1 MTLRSSTSL
10 SVPPPRTADVGNDGV
25 NETASASPAARMDG
39 SSFRRSAPSD
49 SPDPARPASVRAPRA
64 ARSTPAAPW
73 EKKSARLAGLSRLG
87 EISKSLAKLHREEV
101 ALLKERDALITQLR
115 SEDVS
120 WALLAT
126 RTGISRQ
133 ALSKRAG

>member
-1 MTLRSSTSL
+1 M
-10 SVPPPRTADVGNDGV
+10 
-25 NETASASPAARMDG
+25 
-39 SSFRRSAPSD
+39 
-49 SPDPARPASVRAPRA
+49 SVRAPRA
-64 ARSTPAAPW
+64 ARTTPTAPW
-73 EKKSARLAGLSRLG
+73 EKKSVRLAGLSRLG
-87 EISKSLAKLHREEV
+87 EISKSLGKLHREEV

-115 SEDVS
+115 SQDVP